1 VNLLAESVPLEATAL
16 DAEQTAPNPLLSQQA
31 DVDPMKAKTQLR
43 DQRLARDQTLAMTL
57 VAPGS
62 FVPVSETGRHQG
74 TDGDSNAR
82 LDMKNASFES
92 LFSEP
97 PVGTLH
103 RMLSGEESVFLA
115 VKRHCQEASGAS
127 ESLTLSHQVSDD
139 FTSSDTAFLILD
151 SHVYAGQVCEGA
163 RVKRRDLQDLQDTAP
178 AADVSSNLDSAQ
190 GQEWTCADL
199 TQRQSAHEADPNDEL
214 EQEIQFYRKKVRGY
228 TQTPLPAD
236 GPSIHMLHTFA
247 APLSKF
253 WSRTRHAKEESGNE
267 RTEAL
272 PWGLG
277 LARCEEHAVSQ
288 EKYLGSWV
296 RGLPHGDIDQ
306 MCCQMLVGGRS
317 FYTIYSTK
325 QAIVTVVN

>member
-1 VNLLAESVPLEATAL
+1 MNLLAESAPLEAPAL
-16 DAEQTAPNPLLSQQA
+16 DAEQTAANPLLSQQG
-31 DVDPMKAKTQLR
+31 DVNTIKAKTPLSNQG
-43 DQRLARDQTLAMTL
+43 
-57 VAPGS
+57 VAIAQFAQGS
-62 FVPVSETGRHQG
+62 FVPGSETGCHQG

-103 RMLSGEESVFLA
+103 KMLSGEETVFLA
-115 VKRHCQEASGAS
+115 VKRHYQEASGAS
-127 ESLTLSHQVSDD
+127 ETLTLSRQVSDD
-139 FTSSDTAFLILD
+139 FISSDTAFLILD
-151 SHVYAGQVCEGA
+151 SRVYAGQVCEGA

-178 AADVSSNLDSAQ
+178 AADFSSNLDNAR

-199 TQRQSAHEADPNDEL
+199 TQRQSAHEADHNDEL
-214 EQEIQFYRKKVRGY
+214 EQEIQFYREKVRGY

-236 GPSIHMLHTFA
+236 GPSIHISHTF
-247 APLSKF
+247 APLSKL
-253 WSRTRHAKEESGNE
+253 WSRTRHAKEESGDE

-288 EKYLGSWV
+288 EMYSGSWV

-306 MCCQMLVGGRS
+306 IC
-317 FYTIYSTK
+317 ID
-325 QAIVTVVN
+325 I